1 MHNIRK
7 PALTPLAAALA
18 TLLAFPA
25 LAETSADAAATAAA
39 AEREPTD
46 LDSIEVQA
54 QRLKKAA
61 SPKYTEDLV
70 DTPQTI
76 TVVTKEVMDQQG
88 LLLLRD
94 VLTTLPGITFGAGEG
109 GGGYG
114 DSINLRGFSANSDIT
129 TDGVRDSAQYT
140 RSDTFNLESLELV
153 NGANSVY
160 SGAGSVAGNINL
172 VTKTAQA
179 GDFDVV
185 TLGAGTDS
193 YGRIT
198 YDGNHDFDNGTA
210 FRINAMV
217 HQNDVPG
224 RDFEKF
230 ERWGIAPSLAFGLG
244 SDTRLT
250 LSYLH
255 QEDDNTPQYGVP
267 YYRNAFNDGPLPG
280 VDTSNYYGYH
290 NIDNQD
296 IEVDMLT
303 GVFEHDFSDDVSLRS
318 LARFQKVDQ
327 VSLVDATQGTWCLA
341 NNLTPTGTSCV
352 VGSGGAAVTVPVGQ
366 YLPSGPRGYMRDT
379 SNAIAIS
386 QTDLTTYFSTGPV
399 KHSLVTG
406 VSFSRETFDLDTSNL
421 FRNADGT
428 NPFVATPFDP
438 AHLPFM
444 DIANPDSLYAGPI
457 NKTLI
462 GRTEGTLSNQ
472 AVYAFDTIEFNEQWL
487 LNLGA
492 RYEHNE
498 GDSASWDVKLFT
510 PPTTDDPNP
519 DNTNIGAIL
528 GRATPARNEED
539 LFSYRAG
546 IVFKPVENASI
557 YLSYANSKTPSKA
570 SVNGTCTLTSSTGT
584 ANCGVD
590 PESAVNLELGTKWE
604 LLDSRLALTAA
615 VFRNE
620 RENFK
625 VADPDPTNP
634 TGEQSLDG
642 RARVQGVALGVAG
655 HVTRDWSLF
664 ANYTYLDS
672 EVLSSVSDYCLANPG
687 NPNADDV
694 NCGNSAAFP
703 DPQKGNPLTNTP
715 KHSASLWTTYTLND
729 WIFGYGA
736 TYQGEFYLNNS
747 FLATSNNVT
756 TQTALYKTPDYWTHR
771 LMVGYQVNDE
781 LALQL
786 NISNALDEEYYLRIR
801 NNGWATPG
809 EARAA
814 TLTATYR
821 F

>member
-25 LAETSADAAATAAA
+25 LAETAADAAATATA

-54 QRLKKAA
+54 QRLRKAA

-179 GDFDVV
+179 GDFDVL

-224 RDFEKF
+224 RDFEQF

-244 SDTRLT
+244 SDTRFT

-267 YYRNAFNDGPLPG
+267 YYHNAFNDGPLPG

-290 NIDNQD
+290 NIDTQE

-303 GVFEHDFSDDVSLRS
+303 GVFEHDFSDNVSLRS

-327 VSLVDATQGTWCLA
+327 LTVVDATQGTWCLENGINPA
-341 NNLTPTGTSCV
+341 NGRACSAP
-352 VGSGGAAVTVPVGQ
+352 GSVPGS
-366 YLPSGPRGYMRDT
+366 YLPSGPRGFVRDT
-379 SNAIAIS
+379 SNGIAIS
-386 QTDLTTYFSTGPV
+386 QTDLTTHFNTGAIE
-399 KHSLVTG
+399 HALVTG
-406 VSFSRETFDLDTSNL
+406 VSFSQESFDLDSGSL
-421 FRNADGT
+421 LR
-428 NPFVATPFDP
+428 
-438 AHLPFM
+438 
-444 DIANPDSLYAGPI
+444 NPDGSPVALPPMDLSDPDSRYTGPI
-457 NKTLI
+457 NHFLT
-462 GRTEGTLSNQ
+462 GRTEGSLQNQ
-472 AVYAFDTIEFNEQWL
+472 AIYLFDTLKFNERWM

-498 GDSASWDVKLFT
+498 GDSATWRIKTYTVPSDE
-510 PPTTDDPNP
+510 DPNP
-519 DNTNIGAIL
+519 DNSNIGAVL
-528 GRATPARNEED
+528 GRNDVAVNDDD

-546 IVFKPVENASI
+546 VIFKPVENASI

-570 SVNGTCTLTSSTGT
+570 SVNGTCTLTSETGT
-584 ANCGVD
+584 ANCTVD
-590 PESAVNLELGTKWE
+590 PESAVNVELGTKWE

-620 RENFK
+620 RENFR

-634 TGEQSLDG
+634 TGEQALDG
-642 RARVQGVALGVAG
+642 RARVQGATLGVSG
-655 HVTRDWSLF
+655 QVTRDWSLF

-694 NCGNSAAFP
+694 NCGNSATFP

-715 KHSASLWTTYTLND
+715 KHSASLWTTYSLND